1 MPLNHKLAV
10 ELVREFL
17 FVGVWY
23 IQLKY
28 KPREVNI
35 VETTGKITW
44 IWTENTSFTFSYLH
58 LGESFLVF
66 ISGKPWANSWEGQSD
81 CIFSSSP
88 LCDIPC
94 RIWLLFPCCHVV
106 SSVWILETERKWCLY
121 DWNPLY
127 NFL

>member
-1 MPLNHKLAV
+1 MIKTSVPLNHKLAV

-94 RIWLLFPCCHVV
+94 RIWLLFPCCKLSMDLRNWKKVV
-106 SSVWILETERKWCLY
+106 FVWLKLTL
-121 DWNPLY
+121 
-127 NFL
+127 